1 MNVAAAVGRVAKAR
15 GCREAVFP
23 SRPNVMGPQPRAM
36 EVEERIHER
45 SMWEVGWAALWERVK
60 GVSNDPQVSVQGCP
74 H

>member
-1 MNVAAAVGRVAKAR
+1 M
-15 GCREAVFP
+15 FP

-36 EVEERIHER
+36 EAEERIHER
-45 SMWEVGWAALWERVK
+45 SMWEVGWAALWERVE